1 MAIKNL
7 THNLKNVT
15 HQTRPN
21 FPNIRAIYDKVHF
34 YILIVVII
42 FGIIGNLISL
52 FIFTRPN
59 LNKKTNT
66 GILYTLLCIF
76 NLLTFIEDVSTIH
89 FLKIFGNIYISLP
102 CNIEPFLR
110 RSLYQILSW
119 IQVFICFD
127 RFFLVIYPTKAHIM
141 RKKVTVLKS

>member
-1 MAIKNL
+1 M
-7 THNLKNVT
+7 LKNIT
-15 HQTRPN
+15 NHSSFTYFN
-21 FPNIRAIYDKVHF
+21 YITSIREITDNVKLYIF
-34 YILIVVII
+34 YVVFT
-42 FGIIGNLISL
+42 FGIIGNVISL

-76 NLLTFIEDVSTIH
+76 NLLTFIEDISTTD
-89 FLKIFGNIYISLP
+89 FFEIFGKIYISLP
-102 CNIEPFLR
+102 CNIEPFMR

-119 IQVFICFD
+119 IQVLICFD

-141 RKKVTVLKS
+141 RKKVT